1 MVSMILFALLLFGFG
16 AAAVALAVVAA
27 SLISLIWDKA
37 GRHDLTVRRWLTF
50 GCGYLAAYTVLW
62 WVSVDFI

>member
-37 GRHDLTVRRWLTF
+37 GRHDLMVRRWLTV

>member
-1 MVSMILFALLLFGFG
+1 MVGMILFALLLFGFG

-27 SLISLIWDKA
+27 SLISLVWDEA
-37 GRHDLTVRRWLTF
+37 GRHDLTVRRWMKF
-50 GCGYLAAYTVLW
+50 SCGYLAAYTVLW